1 MENIVLIT
9 GASSGIG
16 LATAK
21 LFAQNHYSVI
31 ITGRREKRLK
41 DFVVEMKSMFNAEV
55 LPLKMDVS
63 NYSNVKE
70 GIESLPGDWK
80 DIKIL
85 INNAGLAL
93 GLNYIHEGNIEDWER
108 MIDTN
113 LKGLLYVS
121 REVIPGMI
129 ARGTGHIIN
138 IGSIAGKETYLK
150 GNVYCATKYGVDSI
164 TKALRIELVKHGIRV
179 TQIAPGAVETEF
191 SKVRYKGNDE
201 MAAKVYQGFVPLQPE
216 DVAGAIYFAATL
228 PQHVCVNDMLI
239 MPTAQADTVHWNR

>member
-1 MENIVLIT
+1 MSDVVLVT

-16 LATAK
+16 LATAR

-31 ITGRREKRLK
+31 VTGRREKRLK
-41 DFVVEMKSMFNAEV
+41 DFAVEMKNMFNVEV

-63 NYSNVKE
+63 NYSNVKA
-70 GIESLPGDWK
+70 GIESLVGDWK
-80 DIKIL
+80 NIKIL
-85 INNAGLAL
+85 INNAGLAV
-93 GLNYIHEGNIEDWER
+93 GLNYIHEGNIEDWDR

-129 ARGTGHIIN
+129 ARGEGHIIN

-150 GNVYCATKYGVDSI
+150 GNVYCATKHGVDSI
-164 TKALRIELVKHGIRV
+164 TKALRIELVKYGIRV

-191 SKVRYKGNDE
+191 SKVRFKDNEE
-201 MAAKVYQGFVPLQPE
+201 MAAKVYQGFAPLQPE
-216 DVAGAIYFAATL
+216 NVAGAIYYAATL
-228 PQHVCVNDMLI
+228 PQHVCINDMLI

>member
-1 MENIVLIT
+1 MSDVVLIT

-41 DFVVEMKSMFNAEV
+41 DFAAEMKKMYNTEV
-55 LPLKMDVS
+55 FSLKMDVS
-63 NYSNVKE
+63 KYSDVKA
-70 GIESLPGDWK
+70 GIESLDGDWK
-80 DIKIL
+80 NIKIL

-93 GLNYIHEGNIEDWER
+93 GLNYIHEGDIEDWEH

-121 REVIPGMI
+121 REVVPGMI
-129 ARGTGHIIN
+129 ARGAGHIIN
-138 IGSIAGKETYLK
+138 IGSIAGRETYLK
-150 GNVYCATKYGVDSI
+150 GNVYCATKHGVDSI
-164 TKALRIELVKHGIRV
+164 TKALRIELVKYGIRV

-191 SKVRYKGNDE
+191 SKVRYKGDDE
-201 MAAKVYQGFVPLQPE
+201 MAAKVYQGFLALQPE